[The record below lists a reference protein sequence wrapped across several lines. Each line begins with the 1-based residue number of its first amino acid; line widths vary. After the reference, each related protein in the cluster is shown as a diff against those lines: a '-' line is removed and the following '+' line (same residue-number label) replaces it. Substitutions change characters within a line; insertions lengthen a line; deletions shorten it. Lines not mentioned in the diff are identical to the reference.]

1 MNRRDFLKAAG
12 AAVAGLVALVLPKG
26 KAEAESVA
34 EWSLCNA
41 DGKCIG
47 GRDARIEWATDD
59 GERSQA
65 VTYADVD
72 ALFNRPV
79 VYVDGFGGFDEYDGP
94 FYDWTKGNAWDKVE
108 LETHST
114 VGPMFTTD
122 DLLADWGARHWLP
135 EG

>member
-1 MNRRDFLKAAG
+1 MNRRDFLKAAF
-12 AAVAGLVALVLPKG
+12 AGLVALVLPKG
-26 KAEAESVA
+26 KAAVEQET
-34 EWSLCNA
+34 LF
-41 DGKCIG
+41 
-47 GRDARIEWATDD
+47 GRPVVDWVDAPCPT
-59 GERSQA
+59 

-114 VGPMFTTD
+114 VGTLFATD
-122 DLLADWGARHWLP
+122 EQIADWEAVGWKAW
-135 EG
+135 G